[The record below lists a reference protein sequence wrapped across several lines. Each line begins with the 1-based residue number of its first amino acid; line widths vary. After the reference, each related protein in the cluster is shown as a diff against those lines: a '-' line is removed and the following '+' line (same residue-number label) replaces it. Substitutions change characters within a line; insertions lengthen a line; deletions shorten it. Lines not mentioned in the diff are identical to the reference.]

1 MNSIVAMPGGG
12 LFNYGNQPGA
22 NIQPIMP
29 GGGLITAA
37 PTNAPVVAAPPQVFA
52 PSPIYPDAIIRA
64 AQQQQNNAATAAAP
78 ATTPAAPT
86 MTRPTPKPP
95 VPTNPAQ
102 QSTPSYP
109 PAFYMSPQAKNMTQS
124 QYQSLLGQ
132 TPAEPAQSAA
142 EQQQKG
148 LFADF
153 LGTSFEDPRTRRNLA
168 GAAALLEAGGPQLK
182 PVGTGQAI
190 GKAINAMLGQQSEMD
205 KLKKVSA
212 KGFEARGPVVRK
224 GTNEYLGEG
233 VFNPTTGQMMLSTP
247 GGEIIP
253 MPADA
258 EPTVK
263 SALSGERLSGNQ
275 MVKLAG
281 EVRQSEN
288 SLRKLQKYLGTQ
300 GGTNQ
305 GFQRL
310 GDTFLTRLKTFFGGD
325 LDADELNLAIA
336 NGQMQAILGGL
347 RVATVGPGVMT
358 EQDAERVVA
367 AIGGRPDALQNPAVM
382 GQLIRDAFE
391 FQYNLYEQQY
401 DDLSLAYDFYG
412 RPMRDKIL
420 NPFDDQGSVPSSAG
434 NVGFTI
440 LPD

>member
-1 MNSIVAMPGGG
+1 MNRPVNNLIVGQGLLQPFPSGTLNRGVNVAPMPTLLGGST
-12 LFNYGNQPGA
+12 P
-22 NIQPIMP
+22 
-29 GGGLITAA
+29 
-37 PTNAPVVAAPPQVFA
+37 
-52 PSPIYPDAIIRA
+52 
-64 AQQQQNNAATAAAP
+64 AP
-78 ATTPAAPT
+78 ASPAVTAPAVT
-86 MTRPTPKPP
+86 
-95 VPTNPAQ
+95 
-102 QSTPSYP
+102 SYP
-109 PAFYMSPQAKNMTQS
+109 PSSYMAPQATSMPMRPSPASPSAANYPPSFYMSPQAQAQS
-124 QYQSLLGQ
+124 GTQSLLGQ
-132 TPAEPAQSAA
+132 TPAAPEQP
-142 EQQQKG
+142 QQQTG
-148 LFADF
+148 LFGDF
-153 LGTSFEDPRTRRNLA
+153 FGTSFDDPRTRRNLA
-168 GAAALLEAGGPQLK
+168 GAAALLEAGGPQMK
-182 PVGTGQAI
+182 PVGTGQAV
-190 GKAINAMLGQQSEMD
+190 GMAINAMLGQQNEMD

-224 GTNEYLGEG
+224 GSNDYLGEA
-233 VFNPTTGQMMLSTP
+233 VFNPTTGQLMLSTP
-247 GGEIIP
+247 SGEMVP

-288 SLRKLQKYLGTQ
+288 SLQKLQKYLGTQ

-305 GFQRL
+305 GFERL
-310 GDTFLTRLKTFFGGD
+310 GDTLLTRLKTFFGGD
-325 LDADELNLAIA
+325 LNADELNLAIA

-401 DDLSLAYDFYG
+401 DDLALAYDFYG

-420 NPFDDQGSVPSSAG
+420 NPFDASGSVPSSQG

>member
-1 MNSIVAMPGGG
+1 MNRPVNNLIVGQGLLQPFPSGTVNRGVNVVPMPTLLGGS
-12 LFNYGNQPGA
+12 
-22 NIQPIMP
+22 
-29 GGGLITAA
+29 A
-37 PTNAPVVAAPPQVFA
+37 PAP
-52 PSPIYPDAIIRA
+52 
-64 AQQQQNNAATAAAP
+64 AAP
-78 ATTPAAPT
+78 AVTAPAVTAPAVT
-86 MTRPTPKPP
+86 
-95 VPTNPAQ
+95 
-102 QSTPSYP
+102 SYP
-109 PAFYMSPQAKNMTQS
+109 PSSYMAPQAASMPMPSAPVSAAPISAPVTYPATQNLGAP
-124 QYQSLLGQ
+124 QALLGQ
-132 TPAEPAQSAA
+132 TPAAPAAQ
-142 EQQQKG
+142 EQTG
-148 LFADF
+148 LFGDF
-153 LGTSFEDPRTRRNLA
+153 FGTSFEDPRTRRNLA

-182 PVGTGQAI
+182 PVGTGQAV
-190 GKAINAMLGQQSEMD
+190 GMAINAMLGQQNEID
-205 KLKKVSA
+205 KLKKVTA

-224 GTNEYLGEG
+224 GSNDYLGEA
-233 VFNPTTGQMMLSTP
+233 VFNPATGQLMLSTP
-247 GGEIIP
+247 SGEMVP

-263 SALSGERLSGNQ
+263 SALSGERLSGQQ

-288 SLRKLQKYLGTQ
+288 SLQKLQKYLGTQ

-305 GFQRL
+305 GFERL

-401 DDLSLAYDFYG
+401 DDLALAYDFYG

-420 NPFDDQGSVPSSAG
+420 NPFDDSGSIPSSQG

>member
-1 MNSIVAMPGGG
+1 MNRPINNLIVGQGLLQPFPSGTLNRGVNVVPMPT
-12 LFNYGNQPGA
+12 LLGA
-22 NIQPIMP
+22 
-29 GGGLITAA
+29 
-37 PTNAPVVAAPPQVFA
+37 
-52 PSPIYPDAIIRA
+52 S
-64 AQQQQNNAATAAAP
+64 AP
-78 ATTPAAPT
+78 APASPAGTAPAVT
-86 MTRPTPKPP
+86 
-95 VPTNPAQ
+95 
-102 QSTPSYP
+102 SYP
-109 PAFYMSPQAKNMTQS
+109 PSSYMAPQAASMPMPSASVSAAPIAAPVTYPATQNLGAP
-124 QYQSLLGQ
+124 QALLGQ
-132 TPAEPAQSAA
+132 TPAAPAA
-142 EQQQKG
+142 QQQTG
-148 LFADF
+148 LFGDF
-153 LGTSFEDPRTRRNLA
+153 FGTSFEDPRTRRNLA
-168 GAAALLEAGGPQLK
+168 GAAALLEAGGPQMK
-182 PVGTGQAI
+182 PVGTGQAV
-190 GKAINAMLGQQSEMD
+190 GMAINAMLGQQNEMD
-205 KLKKVSA
+205 KLKRVSA

-224 GTNEYLGEG
+224 GTNDYLGEA
-233 VFNPTTGQMMLSTP
+233 VFNPTTGQLMLSTP
-247 GGEIIP
+247 SGEMVP

-288 SLRKLQKYLGTQ
+288 SLKKLEKYLGTQ

-305 GFQRL
+305 GFERL

-325 LDADELNLAIA
+325 LNADELNLAIA

-401 DDLSLAYDFYG
+401 DDLALAYDFYG

-420 NPFDDQGSVPSSAG
+420 NPFDVSGSIPSSQG

>member
-1 MNSIVAMPGGG
+1 MNRPVNNLIVGQGLLQPFPSGTVNRGVNVVPMPTLLGGSA
-12 LFNYGNQPGA
+12 PA
-22 NIQPIMP
+22 P
-29 GGGLITAA
+29 AA
-37 PTNAPVVAAPPQVFA
+37 PAVTAPAVTAPAVTSYPPSSYMAPQAASMPMPSAPVSAAPISAPVTYPATQNLGAPQALLGETPAA
-52 PSPIYPDAIIRA
+52 PA
-64 AQQQQNNAATAAAP
+64 AQQQT
-78 ATTPAAPT
+78 
-86 MTRPTPKPP
+86 
-95 VPTNPAQ
+95 
-102 QSTPSYP
+102 
-109 PAFYMSPQAKNMTQS
+109 
-124 QYQSLLGQ
+124 
-132 TPAEPAQSAA
+132 
-142 EQQQKG
+142 G
-148 LFADF
+148 LFGDF
-153 LGTSFEDPRTRRNLA
+153 FGTSFEDPRTRRNLA

-182 PVGTGQAI
+182 PVGTGQAV
-190 GKAINAMLGQQSEMD
+190 GMAINAMLGQQNEID
-205 KLKKVSA
+205 KLKKVTA

-224 GTNEYLGEG
+224 GSNDYLGEA
-233 VFNPTTGQMMLSTP
+233 VFNPATGQLMLSTP
-247 GGEIIP
+247 SGEMVP

-263 SALSGERLSGNQ
+263 SALSGERLSGQQ

-288 SLRKLQKYLGTQ
+288 SLQKLQKYLGTQ

-305 GFQRL
+305 GFERL

-401 DDLSLAYDFYG
+401 DDLALAYDFYG

-420 NPFDDQGSVPSSAG
+420 NPFDDSGSIPSSQG

>member
-1 MNSIVAMPGGG
+1 MNRPINNLIVGQGLLQPFPVGVANQGG
-12 LFNYGNQPGA
+12 
-22 NIQPIMP
+22 NIATVPIP
-29 GGGLITAA
+29 TLLGGSV
-37 PTNAPVVAAPPQVFA
+37 P
-52 PSPIYPDAIIRA
+52 
-64 AQQQQNNAATAAAP
+64 AP
-78 ATTPAAPT
+78 AVTAPAVT
-86 MTRPTPKPP
+86 
-95 VPTNPAQ
+95 
-102 QSTPSYP
+102 SYP
-109 PAFYMSPQAKNMTQS
+109 PSSYMAPQAASMPMRPSSAAPQPYDDAIMRNARGIGMLPAGQP
-124 QYQSLLGQ
+124 QSLLGQ
-132 TPAEPAQSAA
+132 TPAAPAA
-142 EQQQKG
+142 QQQTG
-148 LFADF
+148 LFGDF
-153 LGTSFEDPRTRRNLA
+153 FGTSFEDPRTRRNLA

-182 PVGTGQAI
+182 PVGTGQAV
-190 GKAINAMLGQQSEMD
+190 GMAINAMLGQQNEMD
-205 KLKKVSA
+205 KLKKA
-212 KGFEARGPVVRK
+212 TARGFEARGPVVRK
-224 GTNEYLGEG
+224 GSNDYLGEA
-233 VFNPTTGQMMLSTP
+233 VFNPTTGQLMLSTP
-247 GGEIIP
+247 SGEMIP

-263 SALSGERLSGNQ
+263 SALSGERLSGQQ

-281 EVRQSEN
+281 EVRSSEN
-288 SLRKLQKYLGTQ
+288 SLKKLNKYLGTQ

-305 GFQRL
+305 GFERL

-401 DDLSLAYDFYG
+401 DDLALAYDFYG

-420 NPFDDQGSVPSSAG
+420 NPFDDSGSIPSSQG

-440 LPD
+440 LPNQGSN

>member
-1 MNSIVAMPGGG
+1 MNRPINNLIVGQGLLQPFPSGTLNRGVNVVPMPTLLGG
-12 LFNYGNQPGA
+12 
-22 NIQPIMP
+22 
-29 GGGLITAA
+29 
-37 PTNAPVVAAPPQVFA
+37 
-52 PSPIYPDAIIRA
+52 S
-64 AQQQQNNAATAAAP
+64 AP
-78 ATTPAAPT
+78 APASPAVTAPAVT
-86 MTRPTPKPP
+86 A
-95 VPTNPAQ
+95 PAV
-102 QSTPSYP
+102 TSYP
-109 PAFYMSPQAKNMTQS
+109 PSSYMAPQATSMPMRPAPASPITAPVEYPSS
-124 QYQSLLGQ
+124 QNLSAPQALLGQ
-132 TPAEPAQSAA
+132 TPAAPAA
-142 EQQQKG
+142 QQQTG
-148 LFADF
+148 LFGDF
-153 LGTSFEDPRTRRNLA
+153 FGTSFDDPRTRRNLA
-168 GAAALLEAGGPQLK
+168 GAAALLEAGGPQMK
-182 PVGTGQAI
+182 PVGTGQAV
-190 GKAINAMLGQQSEMD
+190 GMAINAMLGQQNEMD

-224 GTNEYLGEG
+224 GTNDYLGEA
-233 VFNPTTGQMMLSTP
+233 VFNPTTGQLMLSTP
-247 GGEIIP
+247 SGEMVP

-288 SLRKLQKYLGTQ
+288 SLKKLEKYLGTQ

-305 GFQRL
+305 GFERL

-325 LDADELNLAIA
+325 LNADELNLAIA

-401 DDLSLAYDFYG
+401 DDLALAYDFYG
-412 RPMRDKIL
+412 RPMRDKVL
-420 NPFDDQGSVPSSAG
+420 NPFDVSGSIPSSQG

-440 LPD
+440 LPNQGSN

>member
-1 MNSIVAMPGGG
+1 MSRPVNNLIVGQGLLQPFPAGVTNQGG
-12 LFNYGNQPGA
+12 NV
-22 NIQPIMP
+22 
-29 GGGLITAA
+29 
-37 PTNAPVVAAPPQVFA
+37 APVPMPMLLGG
-52 PSPIYPDAIIRA
+52 S
-64 AQQQQNNAATAAAP
+64 AP
-78 ATTPAAPT
+78 APAVTAPAVTSYPPSSYMAPQAASMPMRPSPAAPQPYDDAI
-86 MTRPTPKPP
+86 MR
-95 VPTNPAQ
+95 NARGIGMLPAGQ
-102 QSTPSYP
+102 P
-109 PAFYMSPQAKNMTQS
+109 
-124 QYQSLLGQ
+124 QSLLGQ
-132 TPAEPAQSAA
+132 TPAAPAA
-142 EQQQKG
+142 QQQTG
-148 LFADF
+148 LFGDF
-153 LGTSFEDPRTRRNLA
+153 FGTSFEDPRTRRNLA

-182 PVGTGQAI
+182 PVGTGQAV
-190 GKAINAMLGQQSEMD
+190 GMAINAMLGQQNEMD

-224 GTNEYLGEG
+224 GSNDYLGEA
-233 VFNPTTGQMMLSTP
+233 VFNPTTGQLMLSTP
-247 GGEIIP
+247 SGEMVP

-263 SALSGERLSGNQ
+263 SALSGERLSGQQ

-288 SLRKLQKYLGTQ
+288 SLQKLQKYLGTQ

-305 GFQRL
+305 GFERL

-401 DDLSLAYDFYG
+401 DDLALAYDFYG

-420 NPFDDQGSVPSSAG
+420 NPFDASGSIPSSQG

>member
-1 MNSIVAMPGGG
+1 MSRPVNNLIVGQGLLQPFPSGTVNRGVNVVPMPTLLGGS
-12 LFNYGNQPGA
+12 
-22 NIQPIMP
+22 
-29 GGGLITAA
+29 A
-37 PTNAPVVAAPPQVFA
+37 PAP
-52 PSPIYPDAIIRA
+52 
-64 AQQQQNNAATAAAP
+64 AAP
-78 ATTPAAPT
+78 AVTA
-86 MTRPTPKPP
+86 PP
-95 VPTNPAQ
+95 VTAPAV
-102 QSTPSYP
+102 TSYP
-109 PAFYMSPQAKNMTQS
+109 PSSYMAPQAASMPMPSAPVSAAPISAPVTYPATQNLGAP
-124 QYQSLLGQ
+124 QALLGQ
-132 TPAEPAQSAA
+132 TPAAPAA
-142 EQQQKG
+142 QQQTG
-148 LFADF
+148 LFGDF
-153 LGTSFEDPRTRRNLA
+153 FGTSFDDPRTRRNLA
-168 GAAALLEAGGPQLK
+168 GAAALLEAGGPQMK
-182 PVGTGQAI
+182 PVGTGQAV
-190 GKAINAMLGQQSEMD
+190 GMAINSMLGQQNEMD
-205 KLKKVSA
+205 KLKKVTA

-224 GTNEYLGEG
+224 GSNDYLGEA
-233 VFNPTTGQMMLSTP
+233 VFNPATGQLMLSTP
-247 GGEIIP
+247 SGELVP

-263 SALSGERLSGNQ
+263 SALSGERLSGQQ

-288 SLRKLQKYLGTQ
+288 SLQKLQKYLGTQ

-305 GFQRL
+305 GFERL

-325 LDADELNLAIA
+325 LNADELALAIA

-401 DDLSLAYDFYG
+401 DDLALAYDFYG

-420 NPFDDQGSVPSSAG
+420 NPFDTSGTIPSSQG

>member
-1 MNSIVAMPGGG
+1 MNRPINNLIVGQGLLQPFPSGTLNRGVNVVPMPTLLGG
-12 LFNYGNQPGA
+12 
-22 NIQPIMP
+22 
-29 GGGLITAA
+29 
-37 PTNAPVVAAPPQVFA
+37 
-52 PSPIYPDAIIRA
+52 S
-64 AQQQQNNAATAAAP
+64 AP
-78 ATTPAAPT
+78 APASPAVTAPAVT
-86 MTRPTPKPP
+86 A
-95 VPTNPAQ
+95 PAV
-102 QSTPSYP
+102 TSYP
-109 PAFYMSPQAKNMTQS
+109 PSSYMAPQAASMPMRPAPASPITAPVEYPSS
-124 QYQSLLGQ
+124 QNLSAPQALLGQ
-132 TPAEPAQSAA
+132 TPAAPAA
-142 EQQQKG
+142 QQQTG
-148 LFADF
+148 LFGDF
-153 LGTSFEDPRTRRNLA
+153 FGTSFDDPRTRRNLA
-168 GAAALLEAGGPQLK
+168 GAAALLEAGGPQMK
-182 PVGTGQAI
+182 PVGTGQAV
-190 GKAINAMLGQQSEMD
+190 GMAINAMLGQQNEMD

-224 GTNEYLGEG
+224 GTNDYLGEA
-233 VFNPTTGQMMLSTP
+233 VFNPTTGQLMLSTP
-247 GGEIIP
+247 SGEMVP

-288 SLRKLQKYLGTQ
+288 SLKKLEKYLGTQ

-305 GFQRL
+305 GFERL

-325 LDADELNLAIA
+325 LNADELNLAIA

-401 DDLSLAYDFYG
+401 DDLALAYDFYG
-412 RPMRDKIL
+412 RPMRDKVL
-420 NPFDDQGSVPSSAG
+420 NPFDVSGSIPSSQG

-440 LPD
+440 LPNQGSN

>member
-1 MNSIVAMPGGG
+1 MSRPVNNLIVGQGLLQPFPSVTLNRGVNVVPMPTLLGGS
-12 LFNYGNQPGA
+12 
-22 NIQPIMP
+22 
-29 GGGLITAA
+29 A
-37 PTNAPVVAAPPQVFA
+37 PAP
-52 PSPIYPDAIIRA
+52 
-64 AQQQQNNAATAAAP
+64 AAP
-78 ATTPAAPT
+78 AVTA
-86 MTRPTPKPP
+86 PP
-95 VPTNPAQ
+95 VTAPAV
-102 QSTPSYP
+102 TSYP
-109 PAFYMSPQAKNMTQS
+109 PSSYMAPQAASMPMPSAPVSAAPISAPVTYPATQNLGAP
-124 QYQSLLGQ
+124 QALLGQ
-132 TPAEPAQSAA
+132 TPAAPAA
-142 EQQQKG
+142 QQQTG
-148 LFADF
+148 LFGDF
-153 LGTSFEDPRTRRNLA
+153 FGTSFDDPRTRRNLA
-168 GAAALLEAGGPQLK
+168 GAAALLEAGGPQMK
-182 PVGTGQAI
+182 PVGTGQAV
-190 GKAINAMLGQQSEMD
+190 GMAINAMLGQQNEMD

-224 GTNEYLGEG
+224 GSNDYLGEA
-233 VFNPTTGQMMLSTP
+233 VFNPATGQLMLSTP
-247 GGEIIP
+247 SGELVP

-263 SALSGERLSGNQ
+263 SALSGERLSGQQ

-288 SLRKLQKYLGTQ
+288 SLQKLQKYLGTQ

-305 GFQRL
+305 GFERL

-325 LDADELNLAIA
+325 LNADELALAIA

-401 DDLSLAYDFYG
+401 DDLALAYDFYG

-420 NPFDDQGSVPSSAG
+420 NPFDTSGTIPSSQG